1 MEVKSVCQIFI
12 CLVMLLGCSSK
23 YIEKRSDPIILLSL
37 VKSSIFQKKV
47 LPIDVRKLVTREIVE
62 EAGDPIIFVE
72 LEDGRNAT
80 LSLFP
85 GENELPVWL
94 GVDGSTITAKNGVL
108 ISTRGMG
115 DDLMHSEYEKTF
127 WGLSNPGKQYAK
139 KYTYLVEDNQL
150 VSKYFNCSFNLDE
163 KSSVIKIFDRD
174 FSVSMRVETCTGQ
187 NTDFKNR
194 YWIETDGTVRRSTQ
208 FHSNNVGQVLLEIL

>member
-1 MEVKSVCQIFI
+1 MKTVCQIFI
-12 CLVMLLGCSSK
+12 SLFMLVGCSSTD
-23 YIEKRSDPIILLSL
+23 IERSDPAILFDL
-37 VKSSIFQKKV
+37 VKSSIFQKEV

-62 EAGDPIIFVE
+62 EAGDPILFVE

-139 KYTYLVEDNQL
+139 KYTYLLEDNQL
-150 VSKYFNCSFNLDE
+150 VSKNFDCSFDIGD
-163 KSSVIKIFDRD
+163 KFSVINIFDRD

-187 NTDFKNR
+187 KIGFKNS

>member
-1 MEVKSVCQIFI
+1 MEVKTVCQIFI
-12 CLVMLLGCSSK
+12 SLVMLLGCSPT
-23 YIEKRSDPIILLSL
+23 YIQKQSDPIILFNL
-37 VKSSIFQKKV
+37 VKSSIFQNEV
-47 LPIDVRKLVTREIVE
+47 SPIDVRKLVTRKIVE
-62 EAGDPIIFVE
+62 EAGDPILFVE
-72 LEDGRNAT
+72 LADGRNAT

-127 WGLSNPGKQYAK
+127 WGLSNPGKQYTK

-150 VSKYFNCSFNLDE
+150 VSSYFACSFDLG
-163 KSSVIKIFDRD
+163 KKFSIIKIFDRD

-187 NTDFKNR
+187 NTDFKNN
-194 YWIETDGTVRRSTQ
+194 YWIEIDGTVRRSTQ
-208 FHSNNVGQVLLEIL
+208 FHSNKVGQVLLEIL

>member
-1 MEVKSVCQIFI
+1 M
-12 CLVMLLGCSSK
+12 
-23 YIEKRSDPIILLSL
+23 
-37 VKSSIFQKKV
+37 KSSIFQKEV
-47 LPIDVRKLVTREIVE
+47 LPIDVRKLVTRELVE
-62 EAGDPIIFVE
+62 EAGDPILFVE

-94 GVDGSTITAKNGVL
+94 GVDGSTVTAKNGVL

-139 KYTYLVEDNQL
+139 KYTYIFEDNQL
-150 VSKYFNCSFNLDE
+150 VSEYFDCSFGLE
-163 KSSVIKIFDRD
+163 KKS
-174 FSVSMRVETCTGQ
+174 Q
-187 NTDFKNR
+187 
-194 YWIETDGTVRRSTQ
+194 
-208 FHSNNVGQVLLEIL
+208 

>member
-1 MEVKSVCQIFI
+1 MKTVCQIFI
-12 CLVMLLGCSSK
+12 SAVMLVGCNSAH
-23 YIEKRSDPIILLSL
+23 IEKSDPAILFDH
-37 VKSSIFQKKV
+37 VKSSIFQQEV
-47 LPIDVRKLVTREIVE
+47 LPIDVRKLVTRELVE
-62 EAGDPIIFVE
+62 EAGDPILFVE

-94 GVDGSTITAKNGVL
+94 GVDGSTVTAKNGVL

-139 KYTYLVEDNQL
+139 KYTYIFEDNQL
-150 VSKYFNCSFNLDE
+150 VSEYFDCSFGLE
-163 KSSVIKIFDRD
+163 KKSSIINIFDRN

-187 NTDFKNR
+187 NTDFKNS

-208 FHSNNVGQVLLEIL
+208 FHSNKVGQILLEIL

>member
-1 MEVKSVCQIFI
+1 MEVKKFYPVFI
-12 CLVMLLGCSSK
+12 SFFVLLGCSAVD
-23 YIEKRSDPIILLSL
+23 EKSDPEILFDLM
-37 VKSSIFQKKV
+37 KSSIFQKKDV
-47 LPIDVRKLVTREIVE
+47 LPIDVRELVTREIVE
-62 EAGDPIIFVE
+62 EAGDPILFVE

-85 GENELPVWL
+85 GKNELPVWL
-94 GVDGSTITAKNGVL
+94 GVDGSTVTAKNGLL

-115 DDLMHSEYEKTF
+115 DDLMHSEYEKTV

-150 VSKYFNCSFNLDE
+150 VSEYFDCSFDFAD
-163 KSSVIKIFDRD
+163 KSSVINIFDWD

-187 NTDFKNR
+187 NTVFKNS
-194 YWIETDGTVRRSTQ
+194 YWIETDGTVRRSMQ
-208 FHSNNVGQVLLEIL
+208 FHSNKVGQILLEIL

>member
-1 MEVKSVCQIFI
+1 MEVKTVCQIFI
-12 CLVMLLGCSSK
+12 SSVMLLGCSSTD
-23 YIEKRSDPIILLSL
+23 IERSDPAILFDH
-37 VKSSIFQKKV
+37 VKSSIFQKEV

-62 EAGDPIIFVE
+62 EAGDPILFVE

-94 GVDGSTITAKNGVL
+94 GVDGSTVTAKNGVL

-139 KYTYLVEDNQL
+139 KYTYIFEDNQL
-150 VSKYFNCSFNLDE
+150 VSEYFDCSFGPDKKISIIN
-163 KSSVIKIFDRD
+163 IFDRI

-187 NTDFKNR
+187 NTDFKNS

-208 FHSNNVGQVLLEIL
+208 FHSNKVGQVLLEIL

>member
-12 CLVMLLGCSSK
+12 SLVMLLGCSSTD
-23 YIEKRSDPIILLSL
+23 IERSDPAILFDL
-37 VKSSIFQKKV
+37 VKSSILQKEA

-72 LEDGRNAT
+72 LEDGKNAT

-139 KYTYLVEDNQL
+139 KYTYLLEDNQL
-150 VSKYFNCSFNLDE
+150 VSKNFDCSFDIGD
-163 KSSVIKIFDRD
+163 KFSVINIFDRD

-208 FHSNNVGQVLLEIL
+208 FHSNQIGQILLEIL